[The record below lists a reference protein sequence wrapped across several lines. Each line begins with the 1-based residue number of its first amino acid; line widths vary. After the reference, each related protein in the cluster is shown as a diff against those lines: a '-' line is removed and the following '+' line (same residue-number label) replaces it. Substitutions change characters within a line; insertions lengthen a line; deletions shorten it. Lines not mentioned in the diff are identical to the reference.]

1 MHEWAQRSHENEV
14 HLGYLCVI
22 GYLMQ
27 RDQCH
32 LFPRLGCAGVR
43 YPLPTTTLPILSLQL
58 RSDSSLRMQRCSGW
72 LQILLRIWRILRS
85 GVHISRYER
94 QYPVRP
100 DQGRYSDGQ
109 CGFRVPP
116 KRPRDI
122 VGTSTAAK
130 ALEPPGD
137 TIWKSA
143 SVTA

>member
-1 MHEWAQRSHENEV
+1 MNDGAKGSHENEV

-32 LFPRLGCAGVR
+32 LCPRRGCAGVR

-94 QYPVRP
+94 QYPVRAA
-100 DQGRYSDGQ
+100 QGRYSDGQ

-116 KRPRDI
+116 KPPTAI
-122 VGTSTAAK
+122 VATSTAPT
-130 ALEPPGD
+130 AL
-137 TIWKSA
+137 A
-143 SVTA
+143 Q